1 MTTMTLV
8 ILIATAS
15 VVIGILAFVF
25 MDNKGQRA
33 SERLDTL
40 VGKRRKE
47 SAADLLLKQSAQET
61 DKKNLLDALTPNV
74 LTMEKLFEQADCNIK
89 PSSLYDYIIWCDAS
103 IAVYQ
108 VAGVQASFYVPDKNG
123 LQYTVNFS
131 AIEGRGTG
139 LARRAC
145 YCTRPEPSSAA
156 LAADV

>member
-1 MTTMTLV
+1 MPAAPPMGSNTT
-8 ILIATAS
+8 
-15 VVIGILAFVF
+15 
-25 MDNKGQRA
+25 
-33 SERLDTL
+33 
-40 VGKRRKE
+40 
-47 SAADLLLKQSAQET
+47 ADLYIS
-61 DKKNLLDALTPNV
+61 PNAPPASPDV
-74 LTMEKLFEQADCNIK
+74 AGVKIFLQPRHRNIK